1 MLRGMS
7 ESLQPVSAVPS
18 LFPLFADLRG
28 RAVLVVGG
36 GAVAHRKV
44 EALLKAGAKVT
55 VCAPM
60 LEPAL
65 ECLAAA
71 GRIECRCG
79 AFEPGWL
86 EGAWLAVAASNDL
99 DANQAV
105 AEAAQARRVFVNVV
119 DDARASSFHVP
130 ARLQRGR
137 MQIAISTGGAAPV
150 LARRLREKLEAELDA
165 SLTDLVELFARERLR
180 IRRRFPFS
188 GGRRRF
194 FDRLLDGELPRLLR
208 MGDAGTAR
216 AVYERALRFGNC
228 STRSGSVALVGAGPG
243 DPGLLTLKALRMLN
257 DADVILH
264 DRLIGAGVLELARR
278 DAECVDVGKRVGEDH
293 VATQARIH
301 ALMLEH
307 ARAGRRVVRLKGG
320 DPLLF
325 ARGGEEIEFLRVHG
339 IPCQVIPG
347 ISAAFACAAA
357 AQVPLTHRKLAQ
369 SVTFV
374 TGRCKDSESAHDW
387 RALVAS
393 RQTLAVY
400 MGIGEVETLT
410 RALLTHGCRA
420 DTPFALVE
428 NGSCAEQRVITGCL
442 ADLAERAAFHAV
454 RSPALLILGEVA
466 ALAPSLA
473 WFGEPPLGATV
484 HDIRTPQAENPAAP
498 DVLTAVHRA

>member
-55 VCAPM
+55 VGALM

-130 ARLQRGR
+130 GRLQRGR
-137 MQIAISTGGAAPV
+137 LQIAISTGGAAPV

-339 IPCQVIPG
+339 IPCEVVPG

-374 TGRCKDSESAHDW
+374 TGRCKDSESAPDW
-387 RALVAS
+387 CALAAS

-400 MGIGEVETLT
+400 MGVGEVETLT
-410 RALLTHGCRA
+410 HVLLTHSCRA

-428 NGSCAEQRVITGCL
+428 NGSLPQQRIVTGT
-442 ADLAERAAFHAV
+442 LAELPDRTRAENIQA
-454 RSPALLILGEVA
+454 PALLIVGKVA
-466 ALAPSLA
+466 A
-473 WFGEPPLGATV
+473 F
-484 HDIRTPQAENPAAP
+484 
-498 DVLTAVHRA
+498 AVHTATSKRCPSGTPVNARAA